1 MTKVFNMSAAIKLN
15 ECYDETSGGGNVDDI
30 LERLG
35 RVESTVSEIREQ
47 VSGIAATISHLATKA
62 DVNAIEV
69 RLIRWMIATVLTTAG
84 LVLTFAKL
92 VH

>member
-1 MTKVFNMSAAIKLN
+1 MTKVFNMSAAIKLD
-15 ECYDETSGGGNVDDI
+15 ECYDETSCGGNVDDI

-47 VSGIAATISHLATKA
+47 VSGIAATIPHLATKA
-62 DVNAIEV
+62 DVNAIEI
-69 RLIRWMIATVLTTAG
+69 RLVRWMIATALTTGG

-92 VH
+92 VR